1 LQVLQPTKKY
11 PPSPRVLYE
20 IKTEE
25 ASLRKQLV
33 IKFFFELRATL
44 NVDNERAA
52 AALKTIEAKVAF
64 AYF

>member
-1 LQVLQPTKKY
+1 LQVLQPKKKY
-11 PPSPRVLYE
+11 PPSPR
-20 IKTEE
+20 E
-25 ASLRKQLV
+25 AAGDK
-33 IKFFFELRATL
+33 IFFELRATL